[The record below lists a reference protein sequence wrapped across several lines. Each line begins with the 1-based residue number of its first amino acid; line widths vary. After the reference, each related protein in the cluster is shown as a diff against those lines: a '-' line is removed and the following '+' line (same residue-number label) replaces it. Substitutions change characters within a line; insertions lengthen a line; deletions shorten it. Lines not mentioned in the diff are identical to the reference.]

1 MEANPSL
8 LEIFGDIYE
17 GRERTKLYGQRVKA
31 IIGTYHFTTVVMA

>member
-1 MEANPSL
+1 MSHASVH
-8 LEIFGDIYE
+8 YE